1 MRRRREWFS
10 RMTGAFLALWCVP
23 AGHHSTV
30 AEGVA
35 RLERLR
41 ADGPT
46 PHALTLRL
54 LSALPEDDGERVD
67 PVDLPG
73 ERPAL

>member
-1 MRRRREWFS
+1 
-10 RMTGAFLALWCVP
+10 MTGAFLALWCVP

-54 LSALPEDDGERVD
+54 LSALPEEDGERVD
-67 PVDLPG
+67 PVDFPG
-73 ERPAL
+73 ECPAL